1 MESADDPKPI
11 HKSTTVFKIA
21 DAVSAYLGDAE
32 ARALSEATLYKLN
45 GIFKNQFLTWAT
57 NRKLTSLDQLDLVAL
72 REFRSTWK
80 DASLAKSKK
89 QERVFGFFYFCQR
102 NGWIL
107 ANPMIGIGKIKVD
120 QLPTDYFP
128 SHEFDKI
135 IDATY
140 AYREN
145 RWEQGDENG
154 ARIRTLTFLMRW
166 SGLRIRDA
174 VTLERSRLSDDDK
187 LVLYQAKTGHP
198 VMCQSRCMWLKRS
211 GRYRLARS
219 RINDT
224 FSGVATDIQR
234 VL

>member
-1 MESADDPKPI
+1 MLTPYRRHNPGCSNKEDRYWKRCRCPMWVEGTVGGRYIRRSLKTYSWERGQSECRHMESADDPKPI

-21 DAVSAYLGDAE
+21 NAVSAYLGDAE

-140 AYREN
+140 A
-145 RWEQGDENG
+145 
-154 ARIRTLTFLMRW
+154 
-166 SGLRIRDA
+166 
-174 VTLERSRLSDDDK
+174 
-187 LVLYQAKTGHP
+187 
-198 VMCQSRCMWLKRS
+198 
-211 GRYRLARS
+211 
-219 RINDT
+219 
-224 FSGVATDIQR
+224 
-234 VL
+234 